1 MVSDP
6 DQEIIESIRRGHLRG
21 FGALVD
27 RHKERAMTLALRIVG
42 EREDAEE
49 VVQDAFLRAFRNLEQ
64 FRGESRFSTWF
75 YRILYNAC
83 MARVTR
89 RPKRGEP
96 VNYGDEA
103 IEMIESDEPSVQ
115 HALENEEEQAVL
127 QEEITRLP
135 ETFRTALTLFYVQE
149 LSYDDM
155 ASILQ
160 MPLGTVKTNLSRGR
174 LLLRKR
180 VLERL
185 KEEVNAA

>member
-1 MVSDP
+1 MSDP
-6 DQEIIESIRRGHLRG
+6 DQEIIEAIRGGHVRG
-21 FGALVD
+21 FGVLVD
-27 RHKERAMTLALRIVG
+27 RHKDRAMTLALRIVG

-49 VVQDAFLRAFRNLEQ
+49 VVQDAFLRAYRNLEQ

-83 MARVTR
+83 MSRVTR
-89 RPKRGEP
+89 RPKHGET
-96 VNYGDEA
+96 VDSGDET
-103 IEMIESDEPSVQ
+103 IDMIGSDDPSVQ
-115 HALENEEEQAVL
+115 QTLENEEEQAVL
-127 QEEITRLP
+127 QEEMTRLP

-149 LSYDDM
+149 LSYDEM

-174 LLLRKR
+174 VLLRKR

-185 KEEVNAA
+185 KEEVDAA

>member
-1 MVSDP
+1 MSDS
-6 DQEIIESIRRGHLRG
+6 DQEIIEAIRSGHLRA

-27 RHKERAMTLALRIVG
+27 RHKDRAMTLALRMVG

-49 VVQDAFLRAFRNLEQ
+49 VVQDAFLRAFRSLEQ

-83 MARVTR
+83 MTRVTR
-89 RPKRGEP
+89 RPKKGET
-96 VNYGDEA
+96 VECGDEA
-103 IEMIESDEPSVQ
+103 IDMMDSNDPSVQ
-115 HALENEEEQAVL
+115 QTLENEEEQAVL

-149 LSYDDM
+149 LSYDEM
-155 ASILQ
+155 ASILK

-180 VLERL
+180 VLARL
-185 KEEVNAA
+185 KEEVDAA